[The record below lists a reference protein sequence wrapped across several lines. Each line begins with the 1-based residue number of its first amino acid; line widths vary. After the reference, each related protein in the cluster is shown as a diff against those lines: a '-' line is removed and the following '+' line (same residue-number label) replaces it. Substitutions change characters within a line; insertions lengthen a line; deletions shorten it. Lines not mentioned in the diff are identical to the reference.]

1 MIKLATIDEKLQ
13 FFSQLIRDKVKEE
26 KQKDLDAFDA
36 QKEERIKTEKE
47 LIEKRKKETIDEL
60 SRKVKLKTNEIV
72 AKEKLDRQQRV
83 LKLKESLVEKTM
95 NELSKKL
102 YEFVDTKE
110 YESFLKS
117 LIEAAKK
124 KLEKADYIV
133 YLSNQ
138 DYNRFAALVSESL
151 ADFSN
156 GAITVKPSDKEMI
169 GGIIVEDST
178 GRFRMDNSLV
188 TILED
193 NRDLVGLKVMERL
206 E

>member
-1 MIKLATIDEKLQ
+1 MATIDEKLQ

>member
-1 MIKLATIDEKLQ
+1 MATIDEKLQ

-133 YLSNQ
+133 YISSK
-138 DYNRFAALVSESL
+138 DYNRFAALVRESL

>member
-1 MIKLATIDEKLQ
+1 
-13 FFSQLIRDKVKEE
+13 
-26 KQKDLDAFDA
+26 
-36 QKEERIKTEKE
+36 
-47 LIEKRKKETIDEL
+47 
-60 SRKVKLKTNEIV
+60 
-72 AKEKLDRQQRV
+72 
-83 LKLKESLVEKTM
+83 M